1 VILIVWFGV
10 KAALS
15 ASQGGG
21 GFHFAKFA
29 DLILM
34 IAFGLGM
41 LTYYSTPIP
50 GTSYSFSDLI
60 TKEGLNIANQIE
72 SDQTQQIA
80 NAITNEEQEL
90 GSPPGSFNILED
102 LTYLLITVILATM
115 EAVAFGVI
123 AYGYVASAVCVL
135 IGPVFIPWFIV
146 PKMDWLFWGWLKAF
160 IGFSFYQVVA
170 AAFIYVFSKVLTGCS
185 RPSARSHLERSYRPA
200 CAADFALRLH
210 LRSGQNP
217 RTHQCH
223 PQRPRRHLGQRDGRV
238 IMPKTHNELPITDAG
253 HKFLELYAEPVVT
266 NTYLKVAILVL
277 SVVTLA
283 SLALLYRAQT
293 AALRLK
299 PLVISISDIGRG
311 QVVNYADF
319 SKVPVERVSK
329 YYLARWAQLYY
340 GRNHATLQRD
350 FAESLNFFS
359 NELQG
364 ATLARVTKAKTLETF
379 LLDPSAPNVD
389 IEIKAVVLDDTRQAP
404 YRAHIEFE
412 KVFYSLGDQQ
422 EQSRERWTA
431 NVVYGFR
438 DEVPNAML
446 LTNPLGVV
454 ISYVHEDQAF
464 GS

>member
-1 VILIVWFGV
+1 
-10 KAALS
+10 
-15 ASQGGG
+15 
-21 GFHFAKFA
+21 
-29 DLILM
+29 M
-34 IAFGLGM
+34 
-41 LTYYSTPIP
+41 
-50 GTSYSFSDLI
+50 
-60 TKEGLNIANQIE
+60 TK
-72 SDQTQQIA
+72 TQ
-80 NAITNEEQEL
+80 
-90 GSPPGSFNILED
+90 
-102 LTYLLITVILATM
+102 
-115 EAVAFGVI
+115 
-123 AYGYVASAVCVL
+123 
-135 IGPVFIPWFIV
+135 
-146 PKMDWLFWGWLKAF
+146 
-160 IGFSFYQVVA
+160 
-170 AAFIYVFSKVLTGCS
+170 
-185 RPSARSHLERSYRPA
+185 
-200 CAADFALRLH
+200 
-210 LRSGQNP
+210 
-217 RTHQCH
+217 
-223 PQRPRRHLGQRDGRV
+223 
-238 IMPKTHNELPITDAG
+238 NELPITDAG

-277 SVVTLA
+277 SIVALA
-283 SLALLYRAQT
+283 SLALLYRAET

-299 PLVISISDIGRG
+299 PLVISITDAGRG
-311 QVVNYADF
+311 QVMNYADF

-364 ATLARVTKAKTLETF
+364 ATLARATKAKTLETF

-389 IEIKAVVLDDTRQAP
+389 IELKAVVLDNTRQAP